1 MIGSSVRS
9 TFSYHAVCVQKDWT
23 KTTVRD
29 GLPEQHDGGSC
40 GVFACQYAKR
50 LLAGAQVQNAF
61 SQQDIPELRL
71 QMASD
76 LLDAYWQPNAGIKA
90 F

>member
-1 MIGSSVRS
+1 MVGLD
-9 TFSYHAVCVQKDWT
+9 HAVRIQEVWAKI
-23 KTTVRD
+23 TVRD

-50 LLAGAQVQNAF
+50 SLAGAQVQNAF

-76 LLDAYWQPNAGIKA
+76 LLDAYWQPNAGPKA
-90 F
+90 L